1 MKYSNII
8 NGTFISRP
16 NRFIAKVNINGN
28 EETVHVKNTGRCR
41 ELLVSG
47 AEVWLEKSD
56 NPDRKTKYD
65 LIAVKKERDS
75 LSSLMINMDSQIPN
89 AAAEEWL
96 KKSSLFPETAV
107 IEREKFWEDSRFDIR
122 ITDGEK
128 MSFMEIKG
136 VTLEKDGIAYFPDA
150 PTERGIKHLNG
161 LIRLTEKGIGAYLLF
176 VVQMKGIREFR
187 PNDETHKEFGDTLR
201 KAIRLGVKCMA
212 YDCIVTPTSIVI
224 DSEIPIVTE

>member
-96 KKSSLFPETAV
+96 KKKQSFP
-107 IEREKFWEDSRFDIR
+107 
-122 ITDGEK
+122 
-128 MSFMEIKG
+128 
-136 VTLEKDGIAYFPDA
+136 
-150 PTERGIKHLNG
+150 
-161 LIRLTEKGIGAYLLF
+161 
-176 VVQMKGIREFR
+176 
-187 PNDETHKEFGDTLR
+187 
-201 KAIRLGVKCMA
+201 
-212 YDCIVTPTSIVI
+212 
-224 DSEIPIVTE
+224 